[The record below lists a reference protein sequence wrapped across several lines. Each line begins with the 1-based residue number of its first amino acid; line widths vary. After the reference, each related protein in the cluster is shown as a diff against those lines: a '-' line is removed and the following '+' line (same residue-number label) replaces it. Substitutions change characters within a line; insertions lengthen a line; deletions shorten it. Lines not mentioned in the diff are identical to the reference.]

1 MTSHQKAE
9 KQKES
14 GAAEYGRN
22 EYGQKW
28 IAVTT
33 DKARLDIGAIHDFL
47 KSAYWC
53 ENVPYDVVRKSI
65 EHSLCFG
72 MFDGRRQIGFAR
84 VITDYATF
92 AYLGDVYIL
101 DEYRGQGLAK
111 MLMRCVMEHPE
122 LQGLLRFGLATR
134 DAHGLYDKFG
144 FRPLAAP
151 DYFMEVFDP
160 DLYRQ

>member
-1 MTSHQKAE
+1 MTSQQKAE
-9 KQKES
+9 NQNEP
-14 GAAEYGRN
+14 GATGYGR
-22 EYGQKW
+22 KR
-28 IAVTT
+28 IAVST

-53 ENVPYDVVRKSI
+53 ENIPYDVVRKSI

-72 MFDGRRQIGFAR
+72 MFDGQRQIGFAR

-111 MLMRCVMEHPE
+111 MLMRCVMDHPG
-122 LQGLLRFGLATR
+122 LQGLRRFSLATR
-134 DAHGLYDKFG
+134 DAHGLYEKFG

-160 DLYRQ
+160 DIYRQ